1 MKQTLIIHIG
11 WHKTA
16 STVIQLY
23 FDKFRKNL
31 RKNDICYPVIDNRSG
46 FGGVKH
52 SDLLVSIFDELKFG
66 NLKVDVKKFDELVEQ
81 SVKEIV
87 ASKCSWAVLSEEGFS
102 MENPGISKLMGR
114 YREFFDE
121 IKVVAYIR
129 RQDYFFES
137 MHAQVV
143 KQKITRSPGRFKKF
157 IELPMIRKRADYSK
171 ILDWWGDVFGV
182 ENILVAPFEPHVIT
196 PDPVTYFFK
205 VASLPMNLLEEYP
218 VEQVKAHSSPPR
230 EVTEFFRF
238 MNARGQDFDEK
249 ILTEFLMK
257 SGAQLTN
264 TRYLSVDDRER
275 ILSEYEN
282 GNLSVARKYLKRD
295 KGVLFE
301 EAIKDYSNCQETWE
315 GLIPRDV
322 LDYAFPVINMMS
334 FEISQLRIE
343 NQMMSSVKK
352 MLSVCFRK
360 IYNRLK
366 AKGISK
372 HKMN

>member
-1 MKQTLIIHIG
+1 MRKTLIIHIG

-23 FDKFRKNL
+23 FDKYRRNL
-31 RKNDICYPVIDNRSG
+31 RDNDICYPVIDNQTG
-46 FGGVKH
+46 FGGIKH
-52 SDLLVSIFDELKFG
+52 SDLLASIFNELQFG
-66 NLKVDVKKFDELVEQ
+66 ELRLDVKKFEVLFEK
-81 SVKEIV
+81 SIKEI
-87 ASKCSWAVLSEEGFS
+87 SSSRCSCAVLSEEGFS
-102 MENPGISKLMGR
+102 MEHPGIAQFMGR
-114 YREFFDE
+114 YKEYFDD

-129 RQDYFFES
+129 RQDYLFES
-137 MHAQVV
+137 MYAQGV
-143 KQKITRSPGRFKKF
+143 KQKITRGKGRFQKF
-157 IELPMIRKRADYSK
+157 IEHPKVRKRADYSM
-171 ILDWWGDVFGV
+171 ILDWWAEVFGV
-182 ENILVAPFEPHVIT
+182 ENILVAPFESHVIA

-218 VEQVKAHSSPPR
+218 VVQIKTHSSPPR

-282 GNLSVARKYLKRD
+282 GNLSLARKYLKRD